1 MIDSDEVYRQ
11 IGKKL
16 RQYRLEVGMTQEE
29 LAEKIDANSKFVG
42 HVERFERRISLK
54 KLAQISNVLSVPL
67 KNFFDF

>member
-1 MIDSDEVYRQ
+1 
-11 IGKKL
+11 
-16 RQYRLEVGMTQEE
+16 MTQEE

-42 HVERFERRISLK
+42 HVERFERCISLK